1 MYLIYSL
8 IKRNLKHQTQR
19 HRNTL
24 TWSLNSLI
32 LSTDFVGTSTTLH
45 DIDPTVV
52 YLFNVNRILKKK
64 WVLKHCKLLKKLSFT
79 KILTLSL

>member
-8 IKRNLKHQTQR
+8 IKINFKHQTQR

-24 TWSLNSLI
+24 MWSLNSLI
-32 LSTDFVGTSTTLH
+32 LSTDFVGTNTTLH

-52 YLFNVNRILKKK
+52 YLFNVNRIFKKMGSEA
-64 WVLKHCKLLKKLSFT
+64 L
-79 KILTLSL
+79 

>member
-8 IKRNLKHQTQR
+8 RKRNLKHQTQR

-24 TWSLNSLI
+24 MWSLNSLI

-52 YLFNVNRILKKK
+52 YLFNVNRIFKKMGSEA
-64 WVLKHCKLLKKLSFT
+64 L
-79 KILTLSL
+79 

>member
-1 MYLIYSL
+1 MHLIYSL
-8 IKRNLKHQTQR
+8 IKRNFKHQTQR

-24 TWSLNSLI
+24 MWSLNSLI
-32 LSTDFVGTSTTLH
+32 LSTDFVGTNTTLH

-52 YLFNVNRILKKK
+52 YLFNVNRIKKK

>member
-8 IKRNLKHQTQR
+8 IKRNFKHQTQR

-24 TWSLNSLI
+24 MWSLNSLI

-64 WVLKHCKLLKKLSFT
+64 MGSERCKLLKKLSFT

>member
-24 TWSLNSLI
+24 MWSLNSLI
-32 LSTDFVGTSTTLH
+32 LSTDFVGTYTTLH
-45 DIDPTVV
+45 NIDPTVV
-52 YLFNVNRILKKK
+52 YHLTKIELKKK
-64 WVLKHCKLLKKLSFT
+64 NGF
-79 KILTLSL
+79 

>member
-1 MYLIYSL
+1 MHLIYSL
-8 IKRNLKHQTQR
+8 IKRNFKHQTQR

-24 TWSLNSLI
+24 MWSLNSLI